1 MPSPMNR
8 MMFFGFEMSTTAAL
22 SPAALSGPAC
32 PMATAAAAALT
43 ARPTVAIDPTRNT
56 RIRSS

>member
-1 MPSPMNR
+1 MNR
-8 MMFFGFEMSTTAAL
+8 MMFFGFEMSTAAL

>member
-8 MMFFGFEMSTTAAL
+8 MMFFGFEMSTAAL